1 MLVIAT
7 RAKTYYF
14 FTGVQNYAKN
24 KKLLCHAGRSS
35 KQKNIKTANVL
46 NRNLQPTSLSVLLII
61 FTCQTCGKCFFFG

>member
-24 KKLLCHAGRSS
+24 KKLPCHVGRSS
-35 KQKNIKTANVL
+35 KQ
-46 NRNLQPTSLSVLLII
+46 
-61 FTCQTCGKCFFFG
+61 